1 MQEDF
6 PARKAQYDIELGELD
21 QQINALNNLLGRSV
35 VCVSG
40 DGVSQVSRQI
50 GVVGVQVSAGC
61 WGDSA
66 VVLPRRDEHS
76 LLTQSAVAGCDMGC
90 TK

>member
-40 DGVSQVSRQI
+40 DGVSQVSSQI
-50 GVVGVQVSAGC
+50 GVVGVQVSGQQDVGVISQWC
-61 WGDSA
+61 YQG
-66 VVLPRRDEHS
+66 VMNIRY
-76 LLTQSAVAGCDMGC
+76 
-90 TK
+90 

>member
-1 MQEDF
+1 MVY
-6 PARKAQYDIELGELD
+6 PTW
-21 QQINALNNLLGRSV
+21 
-35 VCVSG
+35 
-40 DGVSQVSRQI
+40 QVSSQI

-61 WGDSA
+61 WGDFA

-90 TK
+90 TN